1 MNCLE
6 KDNIPAGYKDSA
18 VGIIPQ
24 EWEVKPFK
32 NLGTFLRTNT
42 LSREH
47 MNNVEG
53 LALNIHY
60 GDVLVRYGEILD
72 CSKTA
77 IPWVNN
83 SCRETRLGD
92 RLQNGDI
99 VISDT
104 AEDYTVGKATEVC
117 NVGNNCVLS
126 GLHTMAFRPP
136 KETFALRYLGY
147 YFNSPAYRAQLYS
160 LIQGIKVCS
169 ISKSAISNTYI
180 PVPPMGEQGKIAEI
194 LGVWDE
200 AIEKQSRLIERLE
213 VRKRALMQRLLTGR
227 IRLSGFTSP
236 WQKIK
241 LGEIGKT
248 YNGLTGKSKE
258 DFEDGNAKF
267 IPYINVFLNEKV
279 NIDKLGVVSVDESE
293 KQNKVQYGDIFFT
306 VSSETPDEVG
316 MASVLLEYI
325 DDTYLNSFCFGYR
338 LNDFETLNPIFAS
351 YILRGDRFR
360 NFMMVLAQGSTRF
373 NISKNEVM
381 KLRIE
386 LPSLPEQK
394 AIAEVLTTADDEI
407 AIHRK
412 KLDAL
417 RLQKRGLMQQLLT
430 GKTRVK
436 I

>member
-1 MNCLE
+1 MTTKN
-6 KDNIPAGYKDSA
+6 NIPVGYKDSA

-47 MNNVEG
+47 MNNMEG

-180 PVPPMGEQGKIAEI
+180 PVPPMEEQRKIAEI
-194 LGVWDE
+194 LDVWDE
-200 AIEKQSRLIERLE
+200 AIEKQSRLIEKLE
-213 VRKRALMQRLLTGR
+213 LRKRALMQRLLTGR
-227 IRLSGFTSP
+227 TRLPGFTTP
-236 WQKIK
+236 WQKVKLDEICKRVTRRNEENNQNVMTISAQKGFVSQTDFFNKSVASSTLDNYYLVLKDEFCYNKSYSNGYPMGAIK
-241 LGEIGKT
+241 RLKEADKAVVTTLYICFSIADSKRLDINFFEQFCESG
-248 YNGLTGKSKE
+248 GLNRGLMKVANEGGRAHGLLNVTPT
-258 DFEDGNAKF
+258 DFF
-267 IPYINVFLNEKV
+267 SLV
-279 NIDKLGVVSVDESE
+279 
-293 KQNKVQYGDIFFT
+293 
-306 VSSETPDEVG
+306 
-316 MASVLLEYI
+316 MLLP
-325 DDTYLNSFCFGYR
+325 T
-338 LNDFETLNPIFAS
+338 
-351 YILRGDRFR
+351 
-360 NFMMVLAQGSTRF
+360 
-373 NISKNEVM
+373 
-381 KLRIE
+381 
-386 LPSLPEQK
+386 LPEQK
-394 AIAEVLTTADDEI
+394 AIAEVLTAADDEI
-407 AIHRK
+407 ATHRK